1 MRTDADPVLPPQVL
15 HELGQGGDF
24 LGSWW
29 TVVALA
35 ALTAALVVVAV
46 RRRRPRPSGRVRRSW
61 PAWTGAST
69 ALVLC
74 LAVGTNVVVGYMPS
88 VAAARV
94 TLAGWGIGH
103 AHALPHG
110 IPEPNTGSVATG
122 ATQPVTVPAP
132 PELRMGTAPSWVYT
146 PPGYEHGAGR
156 YPVVYLVHGSPGHAG
171 DWFAAGNVGHAMD
184 TLLAH
189 GLVQPMIVVSVDV
202 NGAGPGGRDTECLDS
217 TTGGALVETYLTTV
231 VVPYVDSHLR
241 TVADRADRAF
251 GGFSSG
257 GFCAFDQVLRHSDL
271 YGTLLAM
278 APYGDP
284 GAGGRAMLATGAEW
298 SAHDVTA
305 YARTVPLPHPVA
317 AFVAVAGADHGSG
330 SHEART
336 VAAAL
341 RARGQDVVVHV
352 THGEVHTWTMAR
364 ATLPYALVFA
374 SHHLRTP

>member
-1 MRTDADPVLPPQVL
+1 MRSDADPVLPPDVL

-29 TVVALA
+29 TVVGLA
-35 ALTAALVVVAV
+35 VLTAVLVTVAV
-46 RRRRPRPSGRVRRSW
+46 RRRRPRPGRRRRRVW
-61 PAWTGAST
+61 PAWTAAVT

-74 LAVGTNVVVGYMPS
+74 LAIATNVVVGYMPS

-110 IPEPNTGSVATG
+110 IPVANAASVATG
-122 ATQPVTVPAP
+122 ATQPVTIPAP

-146 PPGYEHGAGR
+146 PPGYAESADR

-202 NGAGPGGRDTECLDS
+202 NGTGPAARDTECLDS

-231 VVPYVDSHLR
+231 VIPYVDTHLR
-241 TVADRADRAF
+241 TVADRTGRAF

-257 GFCAFDQVLRHSDL
+257 GYCALDQVLRHTGL
-271 YGTLLAM
+271 YSTLLAM

-284 GAGGRAMLATGAEW
+284 GTGGTAMLATGAEW
-298 SAHDVTA
+298 ATHHVTA
-305 YARTVPLPHPVA
+305 YAPTIPLPHPVA
-317 AFVAVAGADHGSG
+317 AFVAVAGADHGQDSRD
-330 SHEART
+330 ART
-336 VAAAL
+336 IAAAL
-341 RARGQDVVVHV
+341 RQRGQDVVLHV
-352 THGEVHTWTMAR
+352 ARGDVHTWNMAR

-374 SHHLRTP
+374 SHHLSGA